1 MYVMSSLPPS
11 DQSLAGGIFNTAS
24 KFCANISLGISTAI
38 YNSVRN
44 QGPTSPIKPYL
55 STYWFAAASA
65 GLGVLLVPFL
75 KLGTQGHQDKTESSD
90 EGGEGLET
98 PNAEVEVETKT

>member
-24 KFCANISLGISTAI
+24 KFCANISLGITTAV
-38 YNSVRN
+38 YNSVRT
-44 QGPTSPIKPYL
+44 QGSTSPIKPYL

-75 KLGTQGHQDKTESSD
+75 KLGTQGHVDKKDSSD
-90 EGGEGLET
+90 EGEGLGT
-98 PNAEVEVETKT
+98 PNEVEVETKT

>member
-1 MYVMSSLPPS
+1 MYVMSSLPLS

-24 KFCANISLGISTAI
+24 KFCANISLGITTAV

-44 QGPTSPIKPYL
+44 QGPASPIKPYL

-65 GLGVLLVPFL
+65 GLGVVLIPFL
-75 KLGTQGHQDKTESSD
+75 KLGTQGHGDKTSLSD
-90 EGGEGLET
+90 GETLGK
-98 PNAEVEVETKT
+98 PNVEAEAETKV

>member
-1 MYVMSSLPPS
+1 MYVMSSLPSS

-24 KFCANISLGISTAI
+24 KFCANTSLGITTAV

-44 QGPTSPIKPYL
+44 QGPASPIKPYL

-65 GLGVLLVPFL
+65 GLGVVLIPFL
-75 KLGTQGHQDKTESSD
+75 KLGTQGHEDKTNSSD
-90 EGGEGLET
+90 DETLDT
-98 PNAEVEVETKT
+98 PNVEADAETKI